1 MPYMDPAPSAK
12 PFAGVKGEAGCSH
25 IFGLFKE
32 LHFTLWAMMEIRAP
46 SPGQIETSRL
56 LGLA

>member
-1 MPYMDPAPSAK
+1 MDPAPSAK

-32 LHFTLWAMMEIRAP
+32 LHFTLWALMEIRAS
-46 SPGQIETSRL
+46 SPGQIEASRL
-56 LGLA
+56 FGSA

>member
-1 MPYMDPAPSAK
+1 MDPAPSAK

-32 LHFTLWAMMEIRAP
+32 LHFTLWALMEIHAS
-46 SPGQIETSRL
+46 SPGQIEASRL
-56 LGLA
+56 FGSA